1 MQRRWVLAIVSAII
15 ALVIA
20 LPAVAE
26 PKKAA
31 KPRPSGAVVV
41 SVDDSAR
48 GHARTLARLIYQD
61 TRLRPRIDEHDAQVL
76 AGNPPPASDAGDDG
90 KPVDDNAVRR
100 AELATV
106 IKTLAVVDRTVQR
119 RLLAAAGAELGVELV
134 LLVSS
139 GAQGPTAQVL
149 RVSEARFLSVT
160 LAPKKVEPKGAP
172 TGEEEA
178 PAPQPSWDW
187 SDAVGMLRGLLS
199 RPPPGPRP
207 KPAVKHNGKAIL
219 DEDDK
224 KADEDDDSVDLL
236 TSPWFWGGLGVVVT
250 VGVTVLVLS
259 QTVFDESDTV
269 VLEGQ
274 VSP

>member
-1 MQRRWVLAIVSAII
+1 LG
-15 ALVIA
+15 
-20 LPAVAE
+20 E
-26 PKKAA
+26 
-31 KPRPSGAVVV
+31 
-41 SVDDSAR
+41 
-48 GHARTLARLIYQD
+48 
-61 TRLRPRIDEHDAQVL
+61 
-76 AGNPPPASDAGDDG
+76 DG
-90 KPVDDNAVRR
+90 KPVGEAAIRR

-106 IKTLAVVDRTVQR
+106 IKTLAQVDRTVQR
-119 RLLAAAGAELGVELV
+119 RLLAAAGTELGVELV

-139 GAQGPTAQVL
+139 GKQGPTAQVL

-160 LAPKKVEPKGAP
+160 LAPKKVEPKSAP
-172 TGEEEA
+172 MGDSYA
-178 PAPQPSWDW
+178 PPPDAKPQEPSWDW

-207 KPAVKHNGKAIL
+207 KPAVKPNGKAIL

-224 KADEDDDSVDLL
+224 KADEDDDPVDLL

-269 VLEGQ
+269 MLEGQ